1 LLHGYLQIHTTRR
14 YHYIN
19 VKANEAQEEIYR
31 KLLVNETMLKARLT
45 AS

>member
-1 LLHGYLQIHTTRR
+1 MTIICKFRQQGAIIML
-14 YHYIN
+14 N
-19 VKANEAQEEIYR
+19 VKASEAQKDIYR